1 MDFFAGMFFAVFVLL
16 LGGWAGWSTTFSSLG
31 RKTNE

>member
-16 LGGWAGWSTTFSSLG
+16 LGGWAGYVVYNFLKS
-31 RKTNE
+31 REEDE